1 MTMEQIQEYLDLDFL
16 GNSVQQYLIALV
28 VFYVT
33 FMVLLLFRSR
43 LLAYFD
49 RLSKKTSTLY
59 DDLVIHLIQSLGS
72 QFYLIV
78 SFLVGLHFLKVA
90 EWFDPYFYSMKLAV
104 AVFYVVRLI
113 QGGVSFF
120 IEEFIH
126 KAEKESKNF
135 DPSILQFLGLTLK
148 VVALLL
154 GLLIILQNLGFNVT
168 ALVGGLGIGGI
179 AIAFALQNVLSD
191 IFASLSIFFDKP
203 FKTGDFIVLGADMG
217 TVQKIGIRSTR
228 IKTLQGETLVVS
240 NQELTTARVQ
250 NFKQLDKRRIVFTL
264 NLVYNTTSAKLEKAL
279 KIIEDVVNAEG
290 VQTELDRTH
299 FARFAASSLDIETV
313 YYVQTGDF
321 QVYMDEQQ
329 RINFGIKKAFE
340 KAGIEF
346 AFPTQT
352 VHVEK

>member
-1 MTMEQIQEYLDLDFL
+1 MTIEQIQEYLALDFL
-16 GNSVQQYLIALV
+16 GNTVQQYLIALG

-33 FMVLLLFRSR
+33 LMVLLLFRGR
-43 LLAYFD
+43 MLAYFD

-59 DDLVIHLIQSLGS
+59 DDLVIFLIQSLGS
-72 QFYLIV
+72 RFYIV
-78 SFLVGLHFLKVA
+78 VSVLVGLHLLNFP
-90 EWFDPYFYSMKLAV
+90 EWFEPYFYSIKLAV
-104 AVFYVVRLI
+104 SVFYVVRVI
-113 QGGVSFF
+113 QAGVSFF

-135 DPSILQFLGLTLK
+135 DPSILQFLGLSLK
-148 VVALLL
+148 GVVLLL

-203 FKTGDFIVLGADMG
+203 FKTGDFIVLGTDMG

-228 IKTLQGETLVVS
+228 IKTLQGEALVVS

-264 NLVYNTTSAKLEKAL
+264 NLVYNTTSAKMEKAL
-279 KIIEDVVNAEG
+279 KIIEEVVNAEG
-290 VQTELDRTH
+290 AQTELDRTH
-299 FARFAASSLDIETV
+299 FSRFAASSLDIETV
-313 YYVQTGDF
+313 YHVTTGDF

-329 RINFGIKKAFE
+329 RINFAIKKAFE
-340 KAGIEF
+340 KEKIEF
-346 AFPTQT
+346 AYPTQT
-352 VHVEK
+352 VHIEK